1 MPLILVIDS
10 VETFKVIFHYLNQQ
24 FILLAVIFV
33 INPISTTLIQFYQ
46 VAMQHFFS
54 LNGKANN
61 NNVISRCPDCNKPL
75 GILHLRLCRN
85 LNHYFTLGKVVQFWV
100 NFLTHAVDCIESRNS
115 FSFNF
120 IFTSVCDGTQCTF
133 FSHIFSPAFWF
144 RSSHCHYVDS
154 G

>member
-10 VETFKVIFHYLNQQ
+10 VETFKVIFRYLNQQ

-133 FSHIFSPAFWF
+133 FSHLSFHQHFDFDPAI
-144 RSSHCHYVDS
+144 VTM
-154 G
+154 